1 MGKARY
7 ISREIRIFI
16 GFIHYSLYFRYS
28 NSNIQIMR
36 ILLTL
41 LALSVTLAAYSQKS
55 TIRTNIPSANIFID
69 GKLVGQGEVSGIKI
83 PRNQCITVQVSATG
97 YLSQTKE
104 YCKIKGMPQIEKTEY
119 IELGVDDSFEASV
132 QSDFANNDI
141 IINPKSKDVPSVWK
155 NAFRLISNYF
165 DAMEVNDTD
174 VYYLRTAWVVSTF
187 KGYTIRTR
195 VIYRLTRENPL
206 EFSIKVVSER
216 AEGQAS
222 PKEDE
227 KFKPW
232 SRILKR
238 YAALIE
244 EVQQRS

>member
-1 MGKARY
+1 MKT
-7 ISREIRIFI
+7 
-16 GFIHYSLYFRYS
+16 
-28 NSNIQIMR
+28 
-36 ILLTL
+36 LLTF
-41 LALSVTLAAYSQKS
+41 LALCITLGAKSQKS
-55 TIRTNIPSANIFID
+55 TIRTNIPSADIFID
-69 GKLVGQGEVSGIKI
+69 GKLVGKGEVGGIKI
-83 PRNQCITVQVSATG
+83 PRNECITVQVSATG

-132 QSDFANNDI
+132 QYDFANNDI
-141 IINPKSKDVPSVWK
+141 IINPKNKDVEEVWK

-165 DAMEVNDTD
+165 DAIEVNDTE
-174 VYYLRTAWVVSTF
+174 VYYLRTSWVVATF

-222 PKEDE
+222 PKDDE
-227 KFKPW
+227 KYKPW
-232 SRILKR
+232 TRILKR

>member
-1 MGKARY
+1 MK
-7 ISREIRIFI
+7 
-16 GFIHYSLYFRYS
+16 H
-28 NSNIQIMR
+28 
-36 ILLTL
+36 LLTL
-41 LALSVTLAAYSQKS
+41 LALTLTIGVYGQKS
-55 TIRTNIPSANIFID
+55 TIRSNVPSADIFID

-83 PRNQCITVQVSATG
+83 PRNECITVQVSATG

-119 IELGVDDSFEASV
+119 IELGIDDSFEASV

-141 IINPKSKDVPSVWK
+141 IINPKNKDVDQVWK
-155 NAFRLISNYF
+155 NAFRLITNYF
-165 DAMEVNDTD
+165 DAMEVNDTE
-174 VYYLRTAWVVSTF
+174 VYYLRSSWVVATF

-195 VIYRLTRENPL
+195 VVYRLTRENPL

-216 AEGQAS
+216 AEGLAS
-222 PKEDE
+222 AKDDE
-227 KFKPW
+227 KYKPW
-232 SRILKR
+232 TRILKR

>member
-1 MGKARY
+1 MKT
-7 ISREIRIFI
+7 
-16 GFIHYSLYFRYS
+16 
-28 NSNIQIMR
+28 
-36 ILLTL
+36 LLTF
-41 LALSVTLAAYSQKS
+41 LALCITLGAHSQKS
-55 TIRTNIPSANIFID
+55 TIRTNIPSADIFID
-69 GKLVGQGEVSGIKI
+69 GKLVGQGEVGGIKI
-83 PRNQCITVQVSATG
+83 PRNECITVQVSATG

-141 IINPKSKDVPSVWK
+141 IINPKNKDVEEVWK

-165 DAMEVNDTD
+165 DAMEVNDTE
-174 VYYLRTAWVVSTF
+174 VYYLRTSWVVATF

-195 VIYRLTRENPL
+195 VIYRLTRENHL

-222 PKEDE
+222 PKDDE
-227 KFKPW
+227 KYKPW
-232 SRILKR
+232 TRILKR

-244 EVQQRS
+244 

>member
-1 MGKARY
+1 MK
-7 ISREIRIFI
+7 II
-16 GFIHYSLYFRYS
+16 
-28 NSNIQIMR
+28 
-36 ILLTL
+36 LTL
-41 LALSVTLAAYSQKS
+41 CALALTFSAFGQKS
-55 TIRTNIPSANIFID
+55 TIRTNIPNADIFID

-83 PRNQCITVQVSATG
+83 PRNQCITVQVAATG
-97 YLSQTKE
+97 YLPQTKE

-141 IINPKSKDVPSVWK
+141 IINPKNNKVEQVWK

-165 DAMEVNDTD
+165 DAMEVNDTE
-174 VYYLRTAWVVSTF
+174 VYYLRTAWVVATF

-216 AEGQAS
+216 AEGVAS

-227 KFKPW
+227 KYKPW

>member
-1 MGKARY
+1 MKT
-7 ISREIRIFI
+7 
-16 GFIHYSLYFRYS
+16 
-28 NSNIQIMR
+28 
-36 ILLTL
+36 LLTF
-41 LALSVTLAAYSQKS
+41 LALCITLGAQSQKS
-55 TIRTNIPSANIFID
+55 TIRTNIPSADIFID
-69 GKLVGQGEVSGIKI
+69 GKLVGQGEVGGITI
-83 PRNQCITVQVSATG
+83 PRNECITVQVSATG

-141 IINPKSKDVPSVWK
+141 IINPKNKDVEEVWK

-165 DAMEVNDTD
+165 DAMEVNDTE
-174 VYYLRTAWVVSTF
+174 VYYLRTSWVVATF

-222 PKEDE
+222 PKDDE
-227 KFKPW
+227 KYKPW
-232 SRILKR
+232 TSILKR

>member
-1 MGKARY
+1 MK
-7 ISREIRIFI
+7 
-16 GFIHYSLYFRYS
+16 H
-28 NSNIQIMR
+28 
-36 ILLTL
+36 LLTL
-41 LALSVTLAAYSQKS
+41 LAITLTFGVYGQKS
-55 TIRTNIPSANIFID
+55 TIRTNVPSADIFID
-69 GKLVGQGEVSGIKI
+69 GKLVGQGEVGGIKV
-83 PRNQCITVQVSATG
+83 PRNECITVQVSATG

-104 YCKIKGMPQIEKTEY
+104 YCKIKGMPRIEKTEY

-141 IINPKSKDVPSVWK
+141 IINPKNKDVEEVWK

-165 DAMEVNDTD
+165 DAMEVNDTE
-174 VYYLRTAWVVSTF
+174 VYYLRTSWVVATF

-195 VIYRLTRENPL
+195 VIYRMTRENPL

-222 PKEDE
+222 PKDDE
-227 KFKPW
+227 KYKPW
-232 SRILKR
+232 TRILKR